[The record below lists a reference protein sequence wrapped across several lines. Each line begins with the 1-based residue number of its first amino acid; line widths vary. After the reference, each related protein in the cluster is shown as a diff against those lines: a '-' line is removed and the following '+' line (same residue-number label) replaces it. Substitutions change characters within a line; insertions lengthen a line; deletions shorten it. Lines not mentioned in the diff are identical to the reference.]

1 MIWTP
6 FPFCVLPV
14 SGLVSESGEVGGL
27 VASAFVAV
35 EVACSYVCWVFCEFG
50 IGGQGDE
57 VVGGPCFGLS
67 VWDCVVDWLSA
78 DPAWGVG
85 VLVALSAVWSDFFA
99 PSSGCASV
107 GVGWRVWGGPHGLVP
122 LLFVVAPVVV
132 GPPLCFGV
140 GWFCWGWGVWA
151 PGVSV
156 PAAVC
161 GPGGHSCSLA
171 SVARFVVYVNFV
183 CRVSRSWRVWARL
196 IFPLCSVR
204 LPRRIQDRSVDLLI
218 PSRWAVVSRSSS
230 ASAFA
235 RRSCVSCA
243 SPCGVYSLWQLGQV

>member
-1 MIWTP
+1 
-6 FPFCVLPV
+6 VLPV

-140 GWFCWGWGVWA
+140 GWFCWGWWGFG
-151 PGVSV
+151 PR
-156 PAAVC
+156 VC
-161 GPGGHSCSLA
+161 LCPP
-171 SVARFVVYVNFV
+171 RFVGRAGTV
-183 CRVSRSWRVWARL
+183 
-196 IFPLCSVR
+196 VR
-204 LPRRIQDRSVDLLI
+204 LLALHGLLFM
-218 PSRWAVVSRSSS
+218 STLFAVFR
-230 ASAFA
+230 
-235 RRSCVSCA
+235 
-243 SPCGVYSLWQLGQV
+243 GVGVFGRG